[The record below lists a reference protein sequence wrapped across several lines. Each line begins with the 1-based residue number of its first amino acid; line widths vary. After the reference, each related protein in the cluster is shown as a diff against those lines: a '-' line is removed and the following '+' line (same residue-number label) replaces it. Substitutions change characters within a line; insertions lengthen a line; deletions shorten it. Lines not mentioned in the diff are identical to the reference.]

1 MAKVKPYIIT
11 VKYISVYADPAP
23 TEEQILAELNI
34 DALEV
39 LIQPATVA
47 TLTKVVE
54 EVDVDSRTI
63 SFHNVPVEAPTPAPE
78 PGPAVKTVII
88 DFDTK
93 HLEKKG
99 PSIAVLTTLRNDG
112 PKTLAELRD
121 ITKNH
126 TPSLQVC
133 VSRMKAQGRIKVVG
147 NKHGKSL
154 YAFVK

>member
-63 SFHNVPVEAPTPAPE
+63 SFHNVPVEVPTPAPA
-78 PGPAVKTVII
+78 PA
-88 DFDTK
+88 
-93 HLEKKG
+93 
-99 PSIAVLTTLRNDG
+99 PA
-112 PKTLAELRD
+112 PPA
-121 ITKNH
+121 
-126 TPSLQVC
+126 
-133 VSRMKAQGRIKVVG
+133 
-147 NKHGKSL
+147 
-154 YAFVK
+154 